1 MEFYGGTAPA
11 LDAGDIGQH
20 TTRLRPAIC
29 LSKDECSEARR
40 QKRADPSLSA
50 ADIAGRL
57 GEGATEGAV
66 LLALATLRT
75 RNMRPTRATINA
87 SIEAGEFLKRERR
100 QGERIWEVQDRLLGE
115 LVTLRGLV
123 AGASGRGG

>member
-11 LDAGDIGQH
+11 PDAGGIGQH
-20 TTRLRPAIC
+20 TARLRPAIG
-29 LSKDECSEARR
+29 LDKDRCTEARR
-40 QKRADPSLSA
+40 LKRADPALSA

-75 RNMRPTRATINA
+75 KNMRPTRATINA
-87 SIEAGEFLKRERR
+87 SIEAAEFLKAERR
-100 QGERIWEVQDRLLGE
+100 QGERIWEVEDRLLAE
-115 LVTLRGLV
+115 LIRLRGLV
-123 AGASGRGG
+123 AGASGRHG